1 MSNISRKQKNDKVSH
16 SGNFSAT
23 DILQIVR
30 GDIKFGYKR
39 ILIDIKENGTTI
51 TKSKL
56 GVHQ

>member
-1 MSNISRKQKNDKVSH
+1 MSNLTQKRKNDKVSH
-16 SGNFSAT
+16 SGNFSET

-39 ILIDIKENGTTI
+39 ILIDIKENVTTI

>member
-1 MSNISRKQKNDKVSH
+1 MTNISRKQKNDKVSH
-16 SGNFSAT
+16 SSNFSVT

-39 ILIDIKENGTTI
+39 IIIDIKENGTTI

-56 GVHQ
+56 GVY